1 MKSLLLATIAAVLL
15 MGCAPSVDIWE
26 AAWTG
31 DVEAVK
37 SQLAAGAD
45 LNKKDSIGRTPLYY
59 SALEGHTEVAELL
72 IAKGADVNA
81 KTNTGRTPL
90 HYGARAGH
98 KEIIE
103 LLISKGALVNAKVV
117 DGETPLDWA
126 EKLYEW
132 ELPEVKAAKKDAADL
147 LRKHGGKTGVKFLI
161 HLAAREGNI
170 EAAKQY
176 LVDGVN
182 ARDGIGRTPLH
193 LSAMGGHHEV
203 GELLIT
209 NGADV
214 NAKDN
219 QGATPLHN
227 AATYGR
233 KEVAEVLIA
242 NGADV
247 KVRSGEPIGN
257 TPLGIAIQN
266 SYPEIVELLID
277 KDTDVNAKD
286 VGGGTLL
293 GWAARFGQTKVAE
306 LLIAKGADV
315 NAKDHTGRTP
325 LNEAIETNQTKT
337 ADLLRTHGG
346 KTGIEHV
353 EDRLNSLNETLSQ
366 LQHLIIG
373 DDGGGDPDEP
383 SIEKLQGVF
392 VIQGKVGGKYE
403 VEYHTGDNE
412 WQLRETVT
420 LQANRQLYI
429 DSSSYDEKRFYRVKL
444 VE

>member
-1 MKSLLLATIAAVLL
+1 MAIEKRLASSHRPDDCYLAMKSLLLATIAAVLL

-209 NGADV
+209 CLLYTSDAADDSLRV
-214 NAKDN
+214 DL
-219 QGATPLHN
+219 G
-227 AATYGR
+227 GR
-233 KEVAEVLIA
+233 
-242 NGADV
+242 
-247 KVRSGEPIGN
+247 R
-257 TPLGIAIQN
+257 
-266 SYPEIVELLID
+266 
-277 KDTDVNAKD
+277 
-286 VGGGTLL
+286 
-293 GWAARFGQTKVAE
+293 
-306 LLIAKGADV
+306 
-315 NAKDHTGRTP
+315 
-325 LNEAIETNQTKT
+325 
-337 ADLLRTHGG
+337 
-346 KTGIEHV
+346 
-353 EDRLNSLNETLSQ
+353 
-366 LQHLIIG
+366 II
-373 DDGGGDPDEP
+373 
-383 SIEKLQGVF
+383 K
-392 VIQGKVGGKYE
+392 K
-403 VEYHTGDNE
+403 
-412 WQLRETVT
+412 
-420 LQANRQLYI
+420 
-429 DSSSYDEKRFYRVKL
+429 
-444 VE
+444 